1 MSRYL
6 IVILLSAWSISLRA
20 QVAEKLQQLGM
31 ENIQTVTEVNGNTTI
46 AFEDN
51 VYRGTYRGIGKAIEA
66 AMEGMHGGNLQ
77 MVVLEHSIPQLCIT
91 LTEKVITE
99 YKEKQITIGEVY
111 RQMGI
116 SYDTD
121 EAMEVLKKR
130 HRTLNSSAGKVDIV
144 VYPEVKMEN
153 SSFDRLYT
161 YYVNLAPAVEMALWK
176 GAELTAQVVFPV
188 ATNLKGQYKK
198 IRPGVIALSQEFC
211 LGKGFFLPAKQLNIF
226 LKNKQPAFP
235 QAFAL
240 IQYAGF

>member
-1 MSRYL
+1 
-6 IVILLSAWSISLRA
+6 
-20 QVAEKLQQLGM
+20 
-31 ENIQTVTEVNGNTTI
+31 
-46 AFEDN
+46 
-51 VYRGTYRGIGKAIEA
+51 
-66 AMEGMHGGNLQ
+66 
-77 MVVLEHSIPQLCIT
+77 
-91 LTEKVITE
+91 
-99 YKEKQITIGEVY
+99 
-111 RQMGI
+111 MGI

-144 VYPEVKMEN
+144 VYPEVKLEN

-211 LGKGFFLPAKQLNIF
+211 FGKGFW
-226 LKNKQPAFP
+226 
-235 QAFAL
+235 
-240 IQYAGF
+240 GE